1 MASRPLER
9 LGALVREKRG
19 AKNLRDAATEIGISA
34 ATLLRV
40 EAGKMPDVATFGKL
54 CKWLHLD
61 PGSFLG
67 FESSSV
73 AGGSGTAPTAH
84 THVSAHLRTD
94 ATGQLPT
101 LQALAQMI
109 LLASNQQWEED
120 R

>member
-1 MASRPLER
+1 MASRPLES